1 MRQRLTRSGAGWS
14 APRALAQARSEKV
27 RRQARRARR
36 EALVLGTLLAAIL
49 FAYDQR
55 MALFGVDEPARIA
68 TVVALVAVGWAF
80 ARDIGR
86 VVGPALL
93 SRMDPASA
101 GTFGFLIRLVTLV
114 AAVLAALRIAGLPP
128 RTLALGGAFTA
139 VIFGLAAQQTLG
151 NLIAGMMLLS
161 ARPFRVADRVR
172 FQGGGLAGQVE
183 GTVESL
189 GLLYTTLG
197 RGADQIMVPNAVVL
211 SCAIVPLREPASV
224 AFLARLRPDVRPAT
238 VQQLLDRTITVP
250 TLGRPDIELV
260 ELDDQE
266 LVVRIVA
273 VPVDHEDGPQLTDEV
288 LAAVTAVT
296 HGDVT
301 LEHLLTPS

>member
-1 MRQRLTRSGAGWS
+1 MRQRLHRRGAGWS
-14 APRALAQARSEKV
+14 APKALAQARSEKV
-27 RRQARRARR
+27 RARARRARR
-36 EALVLGTLLAAIL
+36 EGLVLGTVLAAIL
-49 FAYDQR
+49 LAYR
-55 MALFGVDEPARIA
+55 HRVALFGVDEPARIA
-68 TVVALVAVGWAF
+68 TVIALVAVGWAF
-80 ARDIGR
+80 ARDVGR

-101 GTFGFLIRLVTLV
+101 GTFGFLVRLATLLV
-114 AAVLAALRIAGLPP
+114 AVLVALQIAGLPP

-151 NLIAGMMLLS
+151 NLIAGIMLLS
-161 ARPFRVADRVR
+161 ARPYLVGDRVR

-197 RGADQIMVPNAVVL
+197 RGADQIMVPNAVAL

-224 AFLARLRPDVRPAT
+224 AFLARLRPDVRPGD
-238 VQQLLDRTITVP
+238 VQRLLDRTITVP
-250 TLGRPDIELV
+250 LHGRADIELV
-260 ELDDQE
+260 ELDDEE

-273 VPVDHEDGPQLTDEV
+273 VPKDAADGPQLADEV

-301 LEHLLTPS
+301 LEHVLAQG